1 MSLVLLKVL
10 LILFFG
16 EIYDMYNVYSLYF
29 VILHLTLDT
38 NNISTLDIASHLGL
52 CLRGHA
58 GLLNVARLRLI
69 LNVSLKNVTNKQ

>member
-1 MSLVLLKVL
+1 MLIIKLKVWYYFL
-10 LILFFG
+10 GYIRH
-16 EIYDMYNVYSLYF
+16 VYSLYF

>member
-1 MSLVLLKVL
+1 MSLVLIIKLKVWYYFL
-10 LILFFG
+10 GYIRH
-16 EIYDMYNVYSLYF
+16 VYSLYF